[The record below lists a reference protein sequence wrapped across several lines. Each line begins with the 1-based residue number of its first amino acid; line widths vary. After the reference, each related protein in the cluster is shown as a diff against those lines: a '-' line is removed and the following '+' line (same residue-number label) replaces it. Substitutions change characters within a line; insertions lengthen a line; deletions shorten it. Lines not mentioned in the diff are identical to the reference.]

1 MTTLLLDPVAFK
13 HTIDMF
19 VERLEGKKVDAVV
32 GFEARG
38 FIFGPPIAL
47 ALGCAFVPLR
57 KPKKLPGATIGVDYS
72 LEYGS
77 DRLEMHVDAVKAG
90 ANVVL
95 VDDLLATGGTLG
107 AGKALMD
114 KVGATVVESLLVI
127 ELPALGGRAKLSG
140 VPVHVL
146 VEMEGE

>member
-1 MTTLLLDPVAFK
+1 VTTLLLDPVAFK